1 MGTQQIE
8 GGRRNRAG
16 GMTAEEEHAFMA
28 GLVRQ
33 LMAQLRA
40 RLAAEDAARE
50 LARDQQAAGLPSEQ
64 SAAD

>member
-1 MGTQQIE
+1 MGTQQTE

-28 GLVRQ
+28 EC
-33 LMAQLRA
+33 RA

>member
-1 MGTQQIE
+1 
-8 GGRRNRAG
+8 
-16 GMTAEEEHAFMA
+16 MTAEEEHAFMA